1 MTTVPTT
8 SHTDSAAEE
17 DSRSTEATTVRA
29 WGSTAFAAPLEPV
42 TIQRRALRAD
52 DVRIAI
58 EYSGICHSDIHTMM
72 GDWGERQYPLVPGH
86 EIVGRVE
93 AVGEGVTSYQV
104 GERVGVGCFI
114 NSCDDC
120 EACAAGEE
128 SYCENGPINTY
139 GFADRYA
146 DGEYS
151 QGGYSQAIVVQ
162 ESFVVAIPE
171 GLDPA
176 AAAPLLCAGITTYSP
191 LKKWGAG
198 PGKKV
203 AIVGMG
209 GLGHVGVKIAA
220 AMGAEVTVFSHS
232 GAKREDAL
240 RFGAS
245 KHVST
250 ADGAFAEEWR
260 NHFDLIINTV
270 SVDLDI
276 DAYLNLLRLDGA
288 LVLLGLPGKPLET
301 LTRSFTQRRR
311 ILTGSLVGG
320 IPETQEMLD
329 FCAEHEVT
337 AEVELIDAA
346 QINEAYQRTLGSDVR
361 YRFVIDAATF

>member
-1 MTTVPTT
+1 MTTPSQNSAPT
-8 SHTDSAAEE
+8 SS
-17 DSRSTEATTVRA
+17 RA
-29 WGSTAFAAPLEPV
+29 WASTSFAAPLEPV
-42 TIQRRALRAD
+42 TIERRALRTD

-58 EYSGICHSDIHTMM
+58 EYAGICHSDIHTIQ

-93 AVGEGVTSYQV
+93 AVGDGVTGV
-104 GERVGVGCFI
+104 KPGDRVGVGCFI
-114 NSCDDC
+114 NSCGEC
-120 EACAAGEE
+120 AACGAGEE

-139 GFADRYA
+139 GVEDRYA

-162 ESFVVAIPE
+162 ESFVVTIPE
-171 GLDPA
+171 ELDPA

-198 PGKKV
+198 PGKRV

-232 GAKREDAL
+232 SRKREDAL
-240 RFGAS
+240 RFGAVE
-245 KHVST
+245 HVST
-250 ADGAFAEEWR
+250 ADPDFAERYR
-260 NHFDLIINTV
+260 NHFDLILNTV

-276 DAYLNLLRLDGA
+276 DVYLNLLRLDGA

-301 LTRSFTQRRR
+301 MTRTFTQKRRV
-311 ILTGSLVGG
+311 LTGSLVGG
-320 IPETQEMLD
+320 IAETQEMLD
-329 FCAEHEVT
+329 FCAGHGVS
-337 AEVELIDAA
+337 AEIELIDVDQVNA
-346 QINEAYQRTLGSDVR
+346 AYQRTLDADVR
-361 YRFVIDAATF
+361 YRFVIDAATI

>member
-1 MTTVPTT
+1 MTTPSQNSAPT
-8 SHTDSAAEE
+8 SS
-17 DSRSTEATTVRA
+17 RA
-29 WGSTAFAAPLEPV
+29 WASTSFAAPLEPV
-42 TIQRRALRAD
+42 TIERRALRTD

-58 EYSGICHSDIHTMM
+58 EYAGICHSDIHTIQ

-93 AVGEGVTSYQV
+93 AVGHGVTGV
-104 GERVGVGCFI
+104 KPGDRVGVGCFI
-114 NSCDDC
+114 NSCGEC
-120 EACAAGEE
+120 AACGAGEE

-139 GFADRYA
+139 GVEDRYA

-162 ESFVVAIPE
+162 ESFVVTIPE
-171 GLDPA
+171 ELDPA

-198 PGKKV
+198 PGKRV

-232 GAKREDAL
+232 SRKREDAL
-240 RFGAS
+240 RFGAVE
-245 KHVST
+245 HVST
-250 ADGAFAEEWR
+250 ADPDFAERYR
-260 NHFDLIINTV
+260 NHFDLILNTV

-276 DAYLNLLRLDGA
+276 DVYLNLLRLDGA

-301 LTRSFTQRRR
+301 MTRTFTQKRRV
-311 ILTGSLVGG
+311 LTGSLVGG
-320 IPETQEMLD
+320 IAETQEMLD
-329 FCAEHEVT
+329 FCAGHGVS
-337 AEVELIDAA
+337 AEIELIDVDQVNA
-346 QINEAYQRTLGSDVR
+346 AYQRTLDADVR
-361 YRFVIDAATF
+361 YRFVIDAATI